1 MVRIANR
8 QTLAWAVLLV
18 AFSLCLGLTIAVPL
32 GVGAY
37 REQSRV
43 ALKLRVQTNEGTL
56 GVVSTEG
63 DRDFLAVSDPPQ
75 TRDAAITLI
84 TARTDNGLVQVF
96 SPDESELVGR
106 IQVYAD
112 TTLDIRRAVT
122 PRFQTSS
129 GWQALALRLSAG
141 RIRLSI
147 PEDGGR
153 RPTEVVIQTPQGQV
167 TVRAAGQY
175 SVETSATAMYVSVFD
190 GQATVESE
198 ATALTLQANQ
208 LATLDAS
215 GLHGPL
221 STERNLVH
229 NGNFSSGLMDWITG
243 AWQVERPDQPAGT
256 TTLVSVDEEPALRF
270 QRVGIGHADTSVF
283 QILDQDV
290 TDFKSLRLSLTMRFN
305 QQSLPVCGSLG
316 TECPLTARL
325 EYEDTFGQ
333 TKAWQQGLYA
343 VGTVSA
349 DSPDSCAVCGPP
361 LNLNRHWRVSG
372 LGQVVFFDSENLLER
387 LDQEGIRPSRIKRLY
402 LIAAGHTFEVD
413 VIEVALI
420 AQE

>member
-1 MVRIANR
+1 MANR
-8 QTLAWAVLLV
+8 QSLAWAVLLI
-18 AFSLCLGLTIAVPL
+18 AFGACLGLTIAVPL
-32 GVGAY
+32 SIGAY
-37 REQSRV
+37 REQARV

-56 GVVSTEG
+56 GVVAPEG

-84 TARTDNGLVQVF
+84 TARTDNGLVQIF

-106 IQVYAD
+106 IQVYAN

-122 PRFQTSS
+122 PRFQASS
-129 GWQALALRLSAG
+129 GWQAVALRLDDG

-153 RPTEVVIQTPQGQV
+153 RPTEVTIQTPQGQV
-167 TVRAAGQY
+167 AVRAAGQY
-175 SVETSATAMYVSVFD
+175 SVEASTEAVYVSVFG
-190 GQATVESE
+190 GQAILDSGAGT
-198 ATALTLQANQ
+198 LTLQSNQ
-208 LATLDAS
+208 LGTLDAA

-221 STERNLVH
+221 STERNLVQ
-229 NGNFSSGLMDWITG
+229 NGNFSASLTDWITG
-243 AWQVERPDQPAGT
+243 AWQVERSDQPAGE
-256 TTLVSVDEEPALRF
+256 TTLVAVDEEPALRF
-270 QRVGIGHADTSVF
+270 KRQGVGHADSSVF

-290 TDFKSLRLSLTMRFN
+290 TDFKSLRLSLTMRFS

-343 VGTVSA
+343 MGTVSA
-349 DSPDSCAVCGPP
+349 GSPDSCAVCGPP